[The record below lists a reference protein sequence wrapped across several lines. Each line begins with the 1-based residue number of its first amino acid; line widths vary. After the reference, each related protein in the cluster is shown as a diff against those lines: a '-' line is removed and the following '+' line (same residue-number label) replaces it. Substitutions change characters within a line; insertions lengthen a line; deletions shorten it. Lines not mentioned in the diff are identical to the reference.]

1 MSGTTFETGSASA
14 ETQGTRQQTPF
25 APQPA
30 PGATQAAWM
39 QPVAGLSDPRRK
51 SPALACI
58 LSAMPGLGQVYV
70 GYYTRGFVH
79 AITVG
84 SIIAVLNMTEGA
96 DNAAS
101 EALRSPGP
109 LPFTPLLGIFLAF
122 FWLYNII
129 DAGRRAALYNYAL
142 AGMAGVEIPEDFTK
156 STIGG
161 SLVGGA
167 VLVVAG
173 VIALSHTL
181 LGLSLD
187 WLTYWWPAAPV
198 AFGIYLIAKAVS
210 EKNKKS

>member
-1 MSGTTFETGSASA
+1 MSGTTFETVPASA
-14 ETQGTRQQTPF
+14 ETPGTRQQTPF

-30 PGATQAAWM
+30 PGAPQAAWA

-58 LSAMPGLGQVYV
+58 LSLMPGLGQIYV
-70 GYYTRGFVH
+70 GYYTRGFIHPIV
-79 AITVG
+79 VG

-101 EALRSPGP
+101 EAMRNPGP
-109 LPFTPLLGIFLAF
+109 LPFTPLLAIFLAF

-142 AGMAGVEIPEDFTK
+142 AGMASIELPDDFTK
-156 STIGG
+156 SGIGG

-187 WLTYWWPAAPV
+187 WLRFWWPVAPV
-198 AFGIYLIAKAVS
+198 AFGIYLIAKAIS
-210 EKNKKS
+210 EKNRKS